1 MSSFEPSEGAGQ
13 VDGGE
18 EISGGLLVACR
29 DGSEMLE
36 DVEKSFDQVAL
47 AIEGEIT
54 RARDLAIRFRRDDGG
69 DGAQFEGL
77 DQGVR
82 IIPLVGE
89 ESFGFDLLD
98 QGVGFLDIVNLA
110 AGQTDRQRVAQR
122 IDNGMDFCREAASRP
137 TYGLV
142 ETPFLRAPALCW

>member
-1 MSSFEPSEGAGQ
+1 MDA
-13 VDGGE
+13 GE
-18 EISGGLLVACR
+18 EISGGFFVACR
-29 DGSEMLE
+29 DASEMLE

-54 RARDLAIRFRRDDGG
+54 PASDLAIRFRRDDGC
-69 DGAQFEGL
+69 DGAPFEGR
-77 DQGVR
+77 DQCVC
-82 IIPLVGE
+82 IIALVGE

-98 QGVGFLDIVNLA
+98 QCVGFLNIVNLA
-110 AGQTDRQRVAQR
+110 PGQTDRQRVAQR
-122 IDNGMDFCREAASRP
+122 IDDGMDFCREAASRT